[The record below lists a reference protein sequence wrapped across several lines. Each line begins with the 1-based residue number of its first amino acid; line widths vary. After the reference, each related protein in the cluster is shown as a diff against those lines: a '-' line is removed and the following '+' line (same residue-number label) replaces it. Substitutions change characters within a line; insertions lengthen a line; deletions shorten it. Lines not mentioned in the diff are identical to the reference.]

1 MRITIEDEA
10 NNQKIMIERDAINLE
25 EMLNML
31 EDALRGSGFNF
42 KGHLEIS
49 YTLIAKDR
57 QPIKY
62 KIKVENEC

>member
-10 NNQKIMIERDAINLE
+10 NNQKIILERDAINLE

-42 KGHLEIS
+42 KGHLEI
-49 YTLIAKDR
+49 
-57 QPIKY
+57 
-62 KIKVENEC
+62 VEDEK